1 MARDS
6 EGRIAGHHITPGTG
20 WRWQNFGDR
29 LMLVTDGG
37 GADVV
42 MSFGAPG
49 AKKPLGQVMTC
60 APDGRLVPL
69 TPDSPVGRLLVALPD
84 LIHFARDFVQ
94 LNDRPRQHADAIAA
108 LDKAGLI

>member
-1 MARDS
+1 MSRDC
-6 EGRIAGHHITPGTG
+6 EGRLAGHHITPGTG
-20 WRWQNFGDR
+20 WRWQKFGDR
-29 LMLVTDGG
+29 MMLVTDGG

-49 AKKPLGQVMTC
+49 AKNPLGVMTC
-60 APDGRLVPL
+60 DPTGRLVPL
-69 TPDSPVGRLLVALPD
+69 TPDSAVGRLLEALPD
-84 LIHFARDFVQ
+84 LVHFVRDFVQ